1 MTIAQSLPSAH
12 AVSNG
17 MGNVCAFRAPWDR
30 WEHIVTQYVPYVK
43 RHARNTLYTRGGE
56 LKRNLDQ
63 VQITCNEKGC
73 AVSWSLCHCW
83 GVVEQLYVSNELISS
98 YNSFETVLK
107 TLTRLSI
114 FLINDMR
121 KQQNKNIKGKQMF
134 APTGEFLIP
143 KRFQTI
149 LKLSANTAFMRT
161 L

>member
-63 VQITCNEKGC
+63 VQITCDEKGC

-83 GVVEQLYVSNELISS
+83 GVVSADKLIWNIKLFD
-98 YNSFETVLK
+98 NSFETVLK

-161 L
+161 I